1 MYLVNESN
9 PAAISLAKKMSE
21 HKHKQDG
28 IINCTPEEIACINSG
43 DFTPFNLTHEG
54 SPLQKV
60 EAGGSYI
67 LFADHGTSVDDAF
80 EAAALLGINLGIV
93 RTNES
98 KAWALNGDGSITQL
112 NVTASELSKAHGIE
126 SGTILADVID
136 IKGDK

>member
-28 IINCTPEEIACINSG
+28 ILNCTPEEIACTTNG
-43 DFTPFNLTHEG
+43 DFTSFNLTHEG

-67 LFADHGTSVDDAF
+67 LFADHGTEIDDAF
-80 EAAALLGINLGIV
+80 HAAESLGINLGVV
-93 RTNES
+93 RIDDIDAVKDRNPLIQFGES
-98 KAWALNGDGSITQL
+98 TLE
-112 NVTASELSKAHGIE
+112 VHGE
-126 SGTILADVID
+126 PGAFQR
-136 IKGDK
+136 GDK